1 MGYIVKQIDFD
12 NWENHSPLYE
22 SIIGSFDTRSSAEK
36 LVAERKQIEK
46 PYKGWDNQ
54 EYPKFEII
62 KVKDSNENL
71 KGKLKRWLDL
81 LSQDGKNTKLQ
92 VKNEIKAVLEEL
104 GNAEKN
110 K

>member
-22 SIIGSFDTRSSAEK
+22 KILGNFDTRNSAERF
-36 LVAERKQIEK
+36 VAERKQK
-46 PYKGWDNQ
+46 AKLYKGWDNQ

-104 GNAEKN
+104 E
-110 K
+110 

>member
-22 SIIGSFDTRSSAEK
+22 KILGNFDTRNSAERF
-36 LVAERKQIEK
+36 VAERKQK
-46 PYKGWDNQ
+46 AKLYKGWDNQ

-62 KVKDSNENL
+62 KVPDSNKNL
-71 KGKLKRWLDL
+71 KGKLSRWLDL

-104 GNAEKN
+104 E
-110 K
+110 

>member
-12 NWENHSPLYE
+12 NWENHNPLYE
-22 SIIGSFDTRSSAEK
+22 SIIGSFDTRNSAER
-36 LVAERKQIEK
+36 LVAERKQREK
-46 PYKGWDNQ
+46 PYRGWDHQ

-62 KVKDSNENL
+62 EVKSSNEI
-71 KGKLKRWLDL
+71 KGKLSRWYNL

-104 GNAEKN
+104 ESGK
-110 K
+110 